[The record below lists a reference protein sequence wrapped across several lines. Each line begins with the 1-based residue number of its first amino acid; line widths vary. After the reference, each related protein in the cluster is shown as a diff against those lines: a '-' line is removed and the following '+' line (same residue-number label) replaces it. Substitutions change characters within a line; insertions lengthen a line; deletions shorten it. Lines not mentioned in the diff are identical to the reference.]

1 MQGEGIKSG
10 GGELGKRVKEGE
22 YGGCAFYTWVNE
34 YGTPKPV
41 SHFKKRG
48 ENNGGRNQPGYNI
61 CIRGNVT
68 MSPPV

>member
-1 MQGEGIKSG
+1 MQGEGINSG

-22 YGGCAFYTWVNE
+22 YGGCAFYTCVNE

-48 ENNGGRNQPGYNI
+48 GRIMEGMN
-61 CIRGNVT
+61 
-68 MSPPV
+68 